1 MENFLKLFLIVP
13 SLFTDDCQTGSSL
26 FTFHMCN
33 FKKPGFLQSLMFLYI
48 FQIFSRSMIKY
59 SLPFSAFVMLIEDTK
74 NQHIFSLFFILIK
87 LRSYS
92 MSAVLKEF
100 LGMQVELAHLKI
112 EIYELYIKILP
123 VISSLLYEIFL
134 QITSKVE

>member
-1 MENFLKLFLIVP
+1 
-13 SLFTDDCQTGSSL
+13 
-26 FTFHMCN
+26 
-33 FKKPGFLQSLMFLYI
+33 
-48 FQIFSRSMIKY
+48 
-59 SLPFSAFVMLIEDTK
+59 
-74 NQHIFSLFFILIK
+74 
-87 LRSYS
+87 